1 MSVLD
6 QTKTKMNGALEHLKN
21 ELKSVRTGR
30 ANTGM
35 LDGVQVEVYGTMVRL
50 KDIATVNSPEPRQL
64 LVTPFDRQNAPIIN
78 KAIERANLGVQPRV
92 DGHAVRITIPPMDE
106 ARRKEMVKLCHKY
119 TEDAKI
125 TVRNIRRDS
134 NESVRKDH
142 KDGNIPEDV
151 MKKLEKQIQELT
163 DNACRDA
170 DNICAAKE
178 KEVMTI

>member
-1 MSVLD
+1 
-6 QTKTKMNGALEHLKN
+6 MNAALEHLKN

-30 ANTGM
+30 ANTAM
-35 LDGVQVEVYGTMVRL
+35 LDGVHVEVYGTMVRL

-64 LVTPFDRQNAPIIN
+64 LVTPFDRQNANVIN
-78 KAIERANLGVQPRV
+78 KAIEKANLGVQPRV
-92 DGHAVRITIPPMDE
+92 DGHAIRISIPPMDE
-106 ARRKEMVKLCHKY
+106 GRRKEMVKLCHKY

-134 NESVRKDH
+134 NEAVRKDH

-151 MKKLEKQIQELT
+151 MKKLEKQIQDLT
-163 DNACRDA
+163 DSSCRDA

>member
-1 MSVLD
+1 MSILD
-6 QTKTKMNGALEHLKN
+6 QTKTKMNAALEHLKN

-30 ANTGM
+30 ANTAM
-35 LDGVQVEVYGTMVRL
+35 LDGVHVEVYGTMVRL

-64 LVTPFDRQNAPIIN
+64 LVTPFDRQNANVIN
-78 KAIERANLGVQPRV
+78 KAIEKANLGVQPRV
-92 DGHAVRITIPPMDE
+92 DGHAIRISIPPMDE
-106 ARRKEMVKLCHKY
+106 GRRKEMVKLCHKY

-134 NESVRKDH
+134 NEAVRKDH

-151 MKKLEKQIQELT
+151 MKKLEKQIQDLT
-163 DNACRDA
+163 DSSCRDA